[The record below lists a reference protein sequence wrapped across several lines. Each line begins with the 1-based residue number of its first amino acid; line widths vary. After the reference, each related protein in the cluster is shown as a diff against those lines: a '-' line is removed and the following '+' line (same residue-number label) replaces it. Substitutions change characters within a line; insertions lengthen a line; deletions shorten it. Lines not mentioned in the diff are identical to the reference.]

1 MSGAEP
7 GALAYRRL
15 RLARSPAPKEL
26 RALESMSGIAAL
38 RIDDKD
44 LIIEYDRRIVPLRAI
59 LARIGQMGLL
69 PPPPLIGRLRH
80 ALACWID
87 DNRHEHLLYPAGWRA
102 YLDAIYLATAP
113 RPDAGA
119 RPAQWRQRLHPP
131 RDAGQ

>member
-1 MSGAEP
+1 MPGAES
-7 GALAYRRL
+7 GALAHWRL
-15 RLARSPAPKEL
+15 RPARSPAPEEL

-38 RIDDKD
+38 RITGDD
-44 LIIEYDRRIVPLRAI
+44 LIIEYDRRMVALRAI

-69 PPPPLIGRLRH
+69 LPSPLIGRLRH

-87 DNRHEHLLYPAGWRA
+87 DNLREHLLYAAGWRA
-102 YLDAIYLATAP
+102 YLDAIYLAAAP